1 MNIEESGCA
10 PAAGCH
16 RPQQLPASQLR
27 PPHPVS
33 ATCVWPYLAA
43 VTYTTTIAAH
53 TYSTAAIAKTPA
65 LPGSWLYRGSHH
77 RRRCCHLCLVCLV
90 SPVGLSACVICP
102 ASSEIHGTSCL
113 ADDVVSAG
121 ISNFVSEE
129 KLKRISNQCLTSV
142 NASLYTDN

>member
-1 MNIEESGCA
+1 MNGEDRGRRMKKKGKWMRPSCLLRMNIEESGCA

-43 VTYTTTIAAH
+43 ASIYHNHRSTH
-53 TYSTAAIAKTPA
+53 YSTAAIAKTPA
-65 LPGSWLYRGSHH
+65 LPGSLALPWSSPPMSLLSPLSGLPRVACRSH
-77 RRRCCHLCLVCLV
+77 L
-90 SPVGLSACVICP
+90 CVICP

-113 ADDVVSAG
+113 VSDD
-121 ISNFVSEE
+121 E
-129 KLKRISNQCLTSV
+129 
-142 NASLYTDN
+142 